1 MKATIKDKMCETII
15 TLKNVKSVKHKGNN
29 IHVLLYTDM
38 EVILP
43 EERYIVKEVKDE
55 NNTQSS
61 NC

>member
-1 MKATIKDKMCETII
+1 MKATIKDKICETVI
-15 TLKNVKSVKHKGNN
+15 TLKNVKSIKHKSNN
-29 IHVLLYTDM
+29 IRVLLYTDM

-43 EERYIVKEVKDE
+43 EERYIIREVKDE

>member
-1 MKATIKDKMCETII
+1 MKVTIKDKMCETVI
-15 TLKNVKSVKHKGNN
+15 TLKNVKSIRHRSNN

-43 EERYIVKEVKDE
+43 EERYIVREVKDE

-61 NC
+61 ND